1 MEGQMAKKYRAE
13 QVGSLLRPQEVLD
26 AHAARAKGEMTD
38 EQVRRF
44 EDAAILEAIELQRQA
59 GIEVLSDGELRRS
72 SWAGDFNSSVEGYV
86 AGSPALRM
94 VWSGTVG
101 QAPGPPQGGGHV
113 IGGRLRPRRRL
124 TENQAG
130 FLKQHAS
137 GVPFKVTMPAASYV
151 TARGYK
157 PGVSEPA
164 YANRAAVLDDVTRII
179 SDEVKAL
186 ASEGVPYIQLDNPHY
201 ADYIDAGR
209 MQQMQA
215 YGWDTDAMLT
225 DDIEADNAC
234 LRGFDRSNVTLAMH
248 FCRGNGGR
256 GGWHTS
262 GGYDAIAEQVFGQLD
277 VDTFLLEYDSER
289 SGSFEPLRYMPKG
302 KTVVLGL
309 ITTKSGE
316 LEPAEEVVKRI
327 EEAAKYVDLDDLA
340 LSPQCGFASVA
351 IGNPVTPDE
360 QRRKLDLV
368 SDVAR
373 KVWG

>member
-1 MEGQMAKKYRAE
+1 M
-13 QVGSLLRPQEVLD
+13 
-26 AHAARAKGEMTD
+26 
-38 EQVRRF
+38 
-44 EDAAILEAIELQRQA
+44 
-59 GIEVLSDGELRRS
+59 
-72 SWAGDFNSSVEGYV
+72 
-86 AGSPALRM
+86 
-94 VWSGTVG
+94 
-101 QAPGPPQGGGHV
+101 
-113 IGGRLRPRRRL
+113 
-124 TENQAG
+124 
-130 FLKQHAS
+130 
-137 GVPFKVTMPAASYV
+137 PFKVTMPAASYI
-151 TARGYK
+151 TTRGYK

-164 YANRAAVLDDVTRII
+164 YADRKAVLDDVTRII

-209 MQQMQA
+209 MEQMQA
-215 YGWDTDAMLT
+215 YGWDTDEMLK

-234 LRGFDRSNVTLAMH
+234 LSGFDRSNVTLAMH

-262 GGYDAIAEQVFGQLD
+262 GGYDAIAEQVFGQLE
-277 VDTFLLEYDSER
+277 VDTFLLEYDTER

-316 LEPAEEVVKRI
+316 LEPVDDVMRRI
-327 EEAAKYVDLDDLA
+327 EEAAKYVNLEDLA

-360 QRRKLDLV
+360 QRRKLELV
-368 SDVAR
+368 SEVAR
-373 KVWG
+373 RVWE

>member
-1 MEGQMAKKYRAE
+1 MPKKYRAE

-26 AHAARAKGEMTD
+26 AHSARAKGEMTD
-38 EQVRRF
+38 EQVRSF
-44 EDAAILEAIELQRQA
+44 EDVAILEAIELQRQA

-86 AGSPALRM
+86 PGAPALRM

-101 QAPGPPQGGGHV
+101 QTPGPPQGGGQV
-113 IGGRLRPRRRL
+113 IGGRLRPKRRL

-130 FLKQHAS
+130 FFKQHAD
-137 GVPFKVTMPAASYV
+137 GMPFKVTTPAASYV

-164 YANRAAVLDDVTRII
+164 YSNRKAVLDDVTRII
-179 SDEVKAL
+179 ADEVKAL
-186 ASEGVPYIQLDNPHY
+186 AAEGVPYIQLDNPHY

-215 YGWDTDAMLT
+215 YDWDTDQMLA

-234 LRGFDRSNVTLAMH
+234 LRGFNRSNVTLAMH

-262 GGYDAIAEQVFGQLD
+262 GGYDAIAEQVFGQLE
-277 VDTFLLEYDSER
+277 VDTFLLEYDSQR

-316 LEPAEEVVKRI
+316 LEPVEAIVRRI

-360 QRRKLDLV
+360 QKRKLELV
-368 SDVAR
+368 SEVAR